1 LGKSPPKRTRRQL
14 DPIGPCDV
22 RTRALYTK
30 STAALVPD
38 PSPLRPLHADDS
50 AALRAL
56 AESRGRLEAQVHRR
70 IVGQD
75 AVVDLLLCC
84 LFAGGHGLFV
94 GVPGLAKTML
104 VSALAEALD
113 LEFSRIQFT
122 PDLMPAD
129 ITGSEVLEE
138 DAATGKRMFRF
149 VAGPVF
155 CNLLLAD
162 EINRTPPKTQAAL
175 LQSMQERR
183 VSAGGTTHRLPPPF
197 HVFATQNP
205 IEQEGTYPL
214 PEAQLDR
221 FMLQIVVDY
230 PDAEAERQIVAM
242 GGAEPA
248 DIEAVLSPVELLAHQ
263 DLVRRIPV
271 PQSVVDHVVDLL
283 RASRP
288 ASESAPTAVK
298 ELLRWGA
305 GPRAGQQLIS
315 AAQARAALDGRPA
328 VTVEDARALAPAVLE
343 HRLVRSFVAESRG
356 VTTREIMSEILGA
369 VEL

>member
-1 LGKSPPKRTRRQL
+1 VADSSPVT
-14 DPIGPCDV
+14 
-22 RTRALYTK
+22 ALPT
-30 STAALVPD
+30 
-38 PSPLRPLHADDS
+38 DDGE
-50 AALRAL
+50 ALRSL
-56 AESRGRLEAQVHRR
+56 AEAREQLMREVHRK

-75 AVVDLLLCC
+75 AVIDLLLTC
-84 LFAGGHGLFV
+84 LFARGHGLFV
-94 GVPGLAKTML
+94 GVPGLAKTLL
-104 VSALAEALD
+104 VSSLAEALD
-113 LEFSRIQFT
+113 LDFSRIQFT

-138 DAATGKRMFRF
+138 GEGGRRAFRF

-175 LQSMQERR
+175 LQSMQEGK
-183 VSAGGTTHRLPPPF
+183 VTAGGKTHRLPPPF

-230 PDAEAERQIVAM
+230 PDEESERQIVAL
-242 GGAEPA
+242 GTTDGVE
-248 DIEAVLSPVELLAHQ
+248 LSPVLTPVQLMAHQ
-263 DLVRRIPV
+263 ELVRRIPV
-271 PQSVVDHVVDLL
+271 PPSVVDHVVALL

-288 ASESAPTAVK
+288 GEGCPTAVA
-298 ELLRWGA
+298 EFVRWGA

-315 AAQARAALDGRPA
+315 ASQARAALDGRPA
-328 VTVEDARALAPAVLE
+328 VNVQDVRELAGPVLE
-343 HRLVRSFVAESRG
+343 HRLVRSFAAESRG
-356 VTTREIMSEILGA
+356 VSSREILDEILKA
-369 VEL
+369 VPA